1 MTIAIELWRCDT
13 WTAYNHFRECS
24 YHMIIRQ
31 RVLFFLLILIA
42 GCASASRPVGTET
55 YDYANQLFEKGLYGD
70 ARDAYR
76 YLDETYPKTPLAE
89 KAEYNAA
96 YILVYYK
103 NLNYDYDGA
112 EREFSSF
119 LKHYPASKLAD
130 QAQTWLAVLKSF
142 DQSKTHELMMEV
154 ELLSKKIQNF
164 WTEIEDRQADEEKLT
179 KEKDSLLAEK
189 EELSKK
195 ADDLLKE
202 KERLLSEKAA
212 VTVERDGLI
221 QDKITLQRRVFS
233 LTEEKNDLILAK
245 KKLEKSL
252 RDLTMVDQKM
262 KTQRKK
268 IKKEEISKDTNS
280 TPR

>member
-1 MTIAIELWRCDT
+1 MTISIELYRRDT
-13 WTAYNHFRECS
+13 WTADSHFRERS
-24 YHMIIRQ
+24 YHMLIRQ
-31 RVLFFLLILIA
+31 RALFFLLILIA
-42 GCASASRPVGTET
+42 GCASANHRPVGIET

-103 NLNYDYDGA
+103 NLNYDYAGA
-112 EREFSSF
+112 EREFSVF
-119 LKHYPASKLAD
+119 LQHYPTSKLAD

-179 KEKDSLLAEK
+179 KEKGSLLAEK

-195 ADDLLKE
+195 AGDLLNE
-202 KERLLSEKAA
+202 KEHLLSEKAA

-245 KKLEKSL
+245 KKAG
-252 RDLTMVDQKM
+252 
-262 KTQRKK
+262 
-268 IKKEEISKDTNS
+268 KESS
-280 TPR
+280 RSYHG